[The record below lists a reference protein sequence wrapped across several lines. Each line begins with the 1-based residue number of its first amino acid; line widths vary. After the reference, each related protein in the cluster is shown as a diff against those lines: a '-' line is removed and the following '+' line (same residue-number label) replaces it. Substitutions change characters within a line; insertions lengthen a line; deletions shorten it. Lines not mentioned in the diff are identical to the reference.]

1 MIRAL
6 EYNEV
11 HLEFPSISC
20 NESFARTVVAAFLI
34 PVDPTVEEMAD
45 IKTAVSEAVTNCI
58 VHGYPDAVGSI
69 KMLCR
74 LEKHSV
80 TITVEDKGVGIEDI
94 GKARTPMFT
103 TGGAQR
109 SGMGFTIMER
119 FMDTLE
125 VESIPGQGTKVVM
138 RKELSFGVQKD

>member
-6 EYNEV
+6 EYNGA
-11 HLEFPSISC
+11 HLECPSISC
-20 NESFARTVVAAFLI
+20 KESFARTVVAAFLI

-58 VHGYPDAVGSI
+58 VHGYPDAVGPI

-74 LEKHSV
+74 LEKHAV